1 MAQNISN
8 LGSSPYNMTGFG
20 NIGKPST
27 RQPPRMIGVPGTQG
41 TALALQIRS
50 QKGFGK

>member
-8 LGSSPYNMTGFG
+8 LGSSPYNRTGFG
-20 NIGKPST
+20 NIGPVLGTTKP
-27 RQPPRMIGVPGTQG
+27 RLIGVPGTQG

-50 QKGFGK
+50 QKGYGK